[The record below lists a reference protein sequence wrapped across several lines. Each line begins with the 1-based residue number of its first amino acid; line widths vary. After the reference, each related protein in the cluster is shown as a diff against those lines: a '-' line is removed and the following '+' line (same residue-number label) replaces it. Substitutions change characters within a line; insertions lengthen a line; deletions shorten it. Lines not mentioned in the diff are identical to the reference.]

1 MGFYVQKVSQT
12 APVSNVSVDDLEIG
26 KDEDVINI
34 KGTKV
39 LLNSIGF
46 YCGERNGCILIGNYQ
61 EWLELESQLCQ
72 QNRRKRQC
80 LKNSNLLSENSGGTN
95 PPHYYKKGGRYRLG
109 GVATPKREEVDA
121 CSIHCDKLC

>member
-80 LKNSNLLSENSGGTN
+80 LKNSNLLSENSGGGTN
-95 PPHYYKKGGRYRLG
+95 PHYYKKGGRYRL

>member
-46 YCGERNGCILIGNYQ
+46 YCGERNVCILIGNYQ
-61 EWLELESQLCQ
+61 EWLEAGKPVMPTE
-72 QNRRKRQC
+72 
-80 LKNSNLLSENSGGTN
+80 
-95 PPHYYKKGGRYRLG
+95 
-109 GVATPKREEVDA
+109 
-121 CSIHCDKLC
+121 